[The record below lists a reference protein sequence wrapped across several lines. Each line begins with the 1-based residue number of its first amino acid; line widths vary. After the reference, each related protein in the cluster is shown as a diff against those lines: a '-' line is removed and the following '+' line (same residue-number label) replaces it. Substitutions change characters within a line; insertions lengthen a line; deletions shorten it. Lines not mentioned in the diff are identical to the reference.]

1 MSEIEHRTF
10 CRFCISVC
18 GLRVRTDGDRVV
30 SVAGDRDHPVTAGYT
45 CPKGRTLA
53 EFHHRPDRLD
63 HPMLRRDG
71 ELVRVEWPELLDDL
85 AGRLRRLVDE
95 SGPDAVGTFL
105 ATAASFD
112 PAGRTAGMR
121 LLQRLG
127 SRSAYSSATVDT
139 PGKPLVAE
147 LMGGYPGLIPA
158 LDHEDATLTLLVGTN
173 PVVSHGHLNALPVP
187 TAALRRLA
195 ERGEVWVLD
204 PRHTETARLATR
216 HLAPRPGTDHAV
228 LAFLVRSLL
237 AEGADTDFLDEHT
250 EGAEELAAAVD
261 RFDRETT
268 AACTGLPGADLDDL
282 VRAVRRHGRLGGLT
296 GTGVSMSGTANVSEW
311 LLWAL
316 LLVTGSFDRPG
327 GMWFHPGFLSQLDRR
342 RLRRYDGS
350 AQPGPRSRPE
360 LPGRYGELPAA
371 ALAGEIEAGNL
382 RALLVG
388 GGNPV
393 LALPQPAAVTR
404 ALSRLDVLAVIDV
417 LPTATTALATHV
429 LPAAGQLERADLP
442 LFVDRYLS
450 TMVTQYTA
458 AVVPP
463 AAERRPM
470 WWVFAQLADRLGIS
484 VLPDGLAPDTAVDD
498 DLLAELGGR
507 GRVGFDE
514 LRAADGPV
522 LGEPAVHGWVTGSL
536 PAGRW
541 QLAPEPLVHQLA
553 ATPSAPADPE
563 SLTLVARRQVRH
575 LNSQLADD
583 SGRTGREAPAATLH
597 PSDAAARGI
606 SDGQAVRV
614 RSAHGAL
621 RATAQCD
628 GGQLRGTVSVP
639 HGWADP
645 AVGSLTSD
653 AADIDP
659 LTGMVLQTAVPVTVT
674 PGPSD
679 CSGSPPHRST
689 SSPGNHPKSP

>member
-1 MSEIEHRTF
+1 MSGTEHRTF

-45 CPKGRTLA
+45 CSKGRSLA

-71 ELVRVEWPELLDDL
+71 ELVRVEWPDLLDDL

-95 SGPDAVGTFL
+95 SGPDVVGTYL

-112 PAGRTAGMR
+112 PAGRTAGTR
-121 LLQRLG
+121 LLHRLG

-158 LDHEDATLTLLVGTN
+158 LDHQHATLTLLVGTN

-187 TAALRRLA
+187 TAALRGLA

-204 PRHTETARLATR
+204 PRRTETARLATR

-237 AEGADTDFLDEHT
+237 VAGADGEFVDEHT
-250 EGAEELAAAVD
+250 EGAEQLAAAVD

-268 AACTGLPGADLDDL
+268 AACTGLAASDLDDL
-282 VRAVRRHGRLGGLT
+282 VDAVRRHRRLGGLT

-316 LLVTGSFDRPG
+316 LLLTGSFDRPG

-342 RLRRYDGS
+342 RLRHYDGS
-350 AQPGPRSRPE
+350 APPGPRSRPE
-360 LPGRYGELPAA
+360 LPARYGEFPAA
-371 ALAGEIEAGNL
+371 AMAGEIESGNL

-393 LALPQPAAVTR
+393 LALPRPDTVAR

-450 TMVTQYTA
+450 TMVTQYTP

-470 WWVFAQLADRLGIS
+470 WWVFAQIADRLGID
-484 VLPDGLAPDTAVDD
+484 VLPDGVGPDTAVDD

-522 LGEPAVHGWVTGSL
+522 LAEPAVHGWVTGSL

-541 QLAPEPLVHQLA
+541 QLAPGPLVRQLA
-553 ATPSAPADPE
+553 ATGTAPAGPE
-563 SLTLVARRQVRH
+563 TLTLVSRRQVRH
-575 LNSQLADD
+575 LNSQLADTAP
-583 SGRTGREAPAATLH
+583 RTGREAPAASLH
-597 PSDAAARGI
+597 PADAAERGV
-606 SDGQAVRV
+606 SDGVVVRV
-614 RSAHGAL
+614 SSAHGSLDCPVQLDA
-621 RATAQCD
+621 
-628 GGQLRGTVSVP
+628 GQLPGTVSVP

-645 AVGSLTSD
+645 AVGALTSD

-659 LTGMVLQTAVPVTVT
+659 LTGMVLQTAVPVTVR
-674 PGPSD
+674 PAE
-679 CSGSPPHRST
+679 
-689 SSPGNHPKSP
+689 